1 MNNYP
6 EVFRSSTHIK
16 NSDEQ
21 EIIRNEEIILESED
35 QNIKTNTPIINT
47 KNAPENTTKNP
58 TELLVIPLKEI
69 INRTKSREELKHL
82 FISGKIYNREEK
94 LKQIEDMKKDLIL
107 LNEKTINSLN
117 KIENKKNEKNLIT
130 KSIKEIF
137 ESSSEKSCKEK
148 IDNEEKIEINTPN
161 YLVKHEESTTATK
174 ICCPSPFRSN
184 VLLDNQALDSL
195 TMEKN
200 SLKVSVSNT
209 FFSNSEELTVN
220 TMNNNIQNAFDSME
234 QDDELVIESN
244 DEFYLIPK
252 NQEIQEE
259 LRKFCIGNQEKLKSI
274 SPKIFN
280 NEELSFFPSNPKT
293 FKNTIQENREML
305 HYSVDKRFI
314 IDKENME
321 KNLLE
326 LNSTVQTLTNQVY
339 SQHNKHTEEIYCM
352 NLSIKV
358 YSI

>member
-148 IDNEEKIEINTPN
+148 IDNEDKIEINTPN

-174 ICCPSPFRSN
+174 ICCPSPFRREAQQHSN
-184 VLLDNQALDSL
+184 R
-195 TMEKN
+195 M
-200 SLKVSVSNT
+200 
-209 FFSNSEELTVN
+209 
-220 TMNNNIQNAFDSME
+220 
-234 QDDELVIESN
+234 
-244 DEFYLIPK
+244 
-252 NQEIQEE
+252 
-259 LRKFCIGNQEKLKSI
+259 
-274 SPKIFN
+274 
-280 NEELSFFPSNPKT
+280 
-293 FKNTIQENREML
+293 
-305 HYSVDKRFI
+305 
-314 IDKENME
+314 
-321 KNLLE
+321 
-326 LNSTVQTLTNQVY
+326 
-339 SQHNKHTEEIYCM
+339 
-352 NLSIKV
+352 
-358 YSI
+358 